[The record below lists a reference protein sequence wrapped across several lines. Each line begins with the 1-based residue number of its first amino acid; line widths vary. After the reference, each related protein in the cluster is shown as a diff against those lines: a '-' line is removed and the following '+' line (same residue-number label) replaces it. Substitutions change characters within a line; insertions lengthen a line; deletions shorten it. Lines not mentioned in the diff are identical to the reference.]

1 MARGLR
7 LRYSCSAVHRNIHV
21 PLVSADRIC
30 AGLKPRGPISAGCAA
45 FSGPAH
51 VLKADPGMT
60 QLPRLLSMASLVTA
74 RDETEPLDSGIDV

>member
-30 AGLKPRGPISAGCAA
+30 TGVKPRGPTSAGYVA

-60 QLPRLLSMASLVTA
+60 QLPRLLSTASLVIALGDT
-74 RDETEPLDSGIDV
+74 